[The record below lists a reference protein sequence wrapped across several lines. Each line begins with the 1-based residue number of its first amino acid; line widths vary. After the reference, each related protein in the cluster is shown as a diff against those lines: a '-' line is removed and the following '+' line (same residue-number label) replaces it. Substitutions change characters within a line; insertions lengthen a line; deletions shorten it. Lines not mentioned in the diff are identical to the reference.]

1 MACFLSLWVVVVGSL
16 TEKYVSF
23 PILIHY
29 FPPNVSPPYAVI
41 LVVSVKITTFAKF
54 SFIIATLCVLSGNLV
69 KRIEVCTKYALVLI
83 PFS

>member
-1 MACFLSLWVVVVGSL
+1 M
-16 TEKYVSF
+16 
-23 PILIHY
+23 PY

-83 PFS
+83 PFSRRLNVWISTLNTLLNFLF